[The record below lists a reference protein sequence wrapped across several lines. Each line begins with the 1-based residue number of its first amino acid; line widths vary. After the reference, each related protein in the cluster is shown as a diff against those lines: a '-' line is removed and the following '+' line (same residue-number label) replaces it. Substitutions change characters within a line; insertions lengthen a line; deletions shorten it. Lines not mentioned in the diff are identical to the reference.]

1 MRRGAN
7 GAADDDAASR
17 VADPQSQHLLC
28 SRPEVLSQNKGPPP
42 LRTVAPPRCRWACR
56 SRVPTRAC
64 LSAALQTRLRV
75 WPTPRRL
82 GTAPRPGVV
91 TSDRV
96 TASVTRLCH
105 APRDPLPGRRGFD
118 AAKVYWPVCVCLWC
132 CCPSAGTPGFDAGM
146 VCWPFGAAA
155 CGCGCAQV
163 LRAHFGEFCF
173 RNPALAILCAA
184 SAMKGMA
191 GRTWYARCCYCLRRG

>member
-1 MRRGAN
+1 M
-7 GAADDDAASR
+7 
-17 VADPQSQHLLC
+17 
-28 SRPEVLSQNKGPPP
+28 
-42 LRTVAPPRCRWACR
+42 
-56 SRVPTRAC
+56 PTRAC

-146 VCWPFGAAA
+146 VCWPGQHTIPV
-155 CGCGCAQV
+155 CWPGCVCLQTQPGQHTICFWCCCLWVRVCAS
-163 LRAHFGEFCF
+163 F
-173 RNPALAILCAA
+173 A
-184 SAMKGMA
+184 SAFWRVLLPEPRFGDPVRRICYEGNGWPDMVCSVLLLLA
-191 GRTWYARCCYCLRRG
+191 ARLRHSAI